1 MSRYAKR
8 KTEILSA
15 ALELAKTEGL
25 AGVTRAGV
33 AERAEVATGLINAHY
48 GTMNQLRRAIIGEA
62 LRVRCLPVL
71 AQAMA
76 MGDPRALGAPEELR
90 RAAALSIVGE

>member
-1 MSRYAKR
+1 MSNERQR

-25 AGVTRAGV
+25 AGIRRDNVAERAGV
-33 AERAEVATGLINAHY
+33 ATGLVNLHY
-48 GTMNQLRRAIIGEA
+48 GTMKQLRRAVVGEA
-62 LRVRCLPVL
+62 LRVRDLRVI

-90 RAAALSIVGE
+90 KAAALSIVGE

>member
-1 MSRYAKR
+1 MSRER

-25 AGVTRAGV
+25 AGIRRDNVAAYAG
-33 AERAEVATGLINAHY
+33 VATGLVNLHY
-48 GTMNQLRRAIIGEA
+48 GTMKQLRRAVVGEA
-62 LRVRCLPVL
+62 LRVRDLRVI

-90 RAAALSIVGE
+90 KAAALSIVGE